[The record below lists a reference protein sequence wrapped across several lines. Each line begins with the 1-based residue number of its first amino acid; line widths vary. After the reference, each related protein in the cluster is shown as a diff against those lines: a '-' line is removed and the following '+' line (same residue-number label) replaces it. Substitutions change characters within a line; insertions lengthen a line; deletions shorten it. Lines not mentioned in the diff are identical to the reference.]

1 MFWNGDLH
9 RINPWDGSIYFDVD
23 EEKVH
28 DLPMPDTVDVH
39 SRRRFRYF
47 GKSRDHLHLIE
58 IYGPWT
64 ALFNV
69 YEMERDYSIWMVKYR
84 VDLLSDAEAF
94 PEMVRS
100 HPLDIRKY
108 GFLILSVNFCAKEVL
123 RQNRDQGRGGNKS
136 EDCLDTDLHLK
147 IDFNG
152 KRIKISVKISSLSAM
167 EFGISLLLTDNIF
180 ENLVSIENL
189 VCDENLQF
197 RRGEQRCVEDGGVEE
212 RTAESAWSAVT

>member
-9 RINPWDGSIYFDVD
+9 RISPWDDSIYFDVD

-28 DLPMPDTVDVH
+28 DLPIPDTVDVH

-94 PEMVRS
+94 PEM
-100 HPLDIRKY
+100 
-108 GFLILSVNFCAKEVL
+108 NFCAKEVL